1 MTPGRRR
8 GRIVAPLIAVLV
20 LTGLTPLASVAWKLI
35 DSNREALTTAHQEYQ
50 LLLARSISREIHLQV
65 EGLQDQLVS
74 LAQALGAA
82 TDRGGVA
89 ASKDIRRI
97 LGDVVDDRLVFL
109 RFTDPRGRTIDT
121 RAAETMSPLLA
132 PLFDQALDKV
142 AEMVDGR
149 GRPPDEA
156 RLSAPLLLRGSQ
168 TRAVL
173 VGSAPVLSRGRF
185 RGVLSA
191 LVDLQAV
198 WDTVVED
205 NRTGHTIFAVDSRGQ
220 LFASSDPL
228 QMRSGDRVRTSP
240 IVQRFMSSG
249 NRAMETMPFS
259 VERDGRE
266 QRQLGSYNVTD
277 LGWGIFVQA
286 PLEGVYHPV
295 RAMVESTTS
304 WAVVA
309 LSFAVLAA
317 IVFAGTLSRPIDRLA
332 AASRA
337 FAAGDFSA
345 RVQVRSNNEIGEL
358 AETFNKMASELEG
371 YIRRLRRAAEENN
384 ELFLG
389 TIRALAQAIDAKD
402 PYTRGHSVRVNKYSV
417 ILARYLG
424 LSEQEVREIHVS
436 SLLHDV
442 GKIGIDD
449 AILKKPGV
457 LTPDEFEIMKTHA
470 ALGASI
476 MAPIGQMQKM
486 LPGLR
491 HHHERWDGSGYP
503 DGLAQDGIPHMARI
517 IAVADCFDAMTT
529 NRPYQRKMTFAQA
542 LARINELKGVGLD
555 SKVVEAFNRAYQS
568 GEFQAEETEA
578 AERQQAPA
586 AL

>member
-1 MTPGRRR
+1 M
-8 GRIVAPLIAVLV
+8 APLIAVLV
-20 LTGLTPLASVAWKLI
+20 LTGLAPLASVAWKLI
-35 DSNREALTTAHQEYQ
+35 ATNREALTTAQQEYQ
-50 LLLARSISREIHLQV
+50 MLLARSISRELHLQV
-65 EGLQDQLVS
+65 DALREQLVR

-82 TDRGGVA
+82 TDRRGAA
-89 ASKDIRRI
+89 ASGDIRRI
-97 LGDVVDDRLVFL
+97 LGDVVDDRLVYL
-109 RFTDPRGRTIDT
+109 RFTDRNARTVDT

-132 PLFDQALDKV
+132 PLFEQALSKV
-142 AEMVDGR
+142 SETVEDDRQRPAED
-149 GRPPDEA
+149 A
-156 RLSAPLLLRGSQ
+156 RLSPPLLLRGSQ

-173 VGSAPVLSRGRF
+173 VGSAAVISSGRL

-198 WDTVVED
+198 WDAVVD
-205 NRTGHTIFAVDSRGQ
+205 SNRTGHTIFAVDASGQ

-228 QMRSGDRVRTSP
+228 LLRSGDAPLKSEIVR
-240 IVQRFMSSG
+240 RFLSSG
-249 NRAMETMPFS
+249 NRTNETMPFI

-266 QRQLGSYNVTD
+266 EAHLGSYDVTD

-286 PLEGVYHPV
+286 PLEGIYHPV

-309 LSFAVLAA
+309 IGFAVVAA
-317 IVFAGTLSRPIDRLA
+317 FVFAGTLSKPIDRLA

-345 RVQVRSNNEIGEL
+345 RVQVSSNNEIGEL
-358 AETFNKMASELEG
+358 AETFNKMAGDLEG
-371 YIRRLRRAAEENN
+371 YIRRLKRAAEENN

-424 LSEQEVREIHVS
+424 LPHDEVREIHVA

-449 AILKKPGV
+449 SILKKPGV
-457 LTPDEFEIMKTHA
+457 LTPDEFEVMKTHA
-470 ALGASI
+470 ALGANI
-476 MAPIGQMQKM
+476 MAPIRQMKKM

-491 HHHERWDGSGYP
+491 FHHERWDGSGYP
-503 DGLAQDGIPHMARI
+503 EGLGGEDIPRMARI

-529 NRPYQRKMTFAQA
+529 NRPYQRKMSFPQA

-555 SKVVEAFNRAYQS
+555 DKVVEAFNRAYNA
-568 GEFQAEETEA
+568 GEFSNEETEA
-578 AERQQAPA
+578 AEREVGTTAM
-586 AL
+586 